1 MTVIRKLEVEDLE
14 NLVVG
19 ATVLSSGGGGSADNA
34 LGLIRRIAKKGLVPE
49 LVDPKSLR
57 SNDLIFAPG
66 DVGGGITP
74 EQEKRFEDVYKTK
87 IPIKWKNWP
96 WDKWSPASIVE
107 LAQYLQREPNA
118 FLAIE
123 SGPGSFLSVIYE
135 AAKAG
140 KPTVDGDTVGRA
152 VPEMTMS
159 KLFLNN
165 SKVLASASTSH
176 FGDVIILKRVVDF
189 RRMEDIVRS
198 FASASGGGV
207 GLVSAFAGSSIK
219 TGTIRKSIS
228 RCIDLGAKVMS
239 SREEDLTKTILRE
252 LGGRIL
258 FMGKVEKVEAEPK
271 QGYLFGSYQLA
282 GSGDFKGAELRFGS
296 RMKITSRG
304 WMEK

>member
-1 MTVIRKLEVEDLE
+1 MIAIRKLEVEELE

-34 LGLIRRIAKKGLVPE
+34 LGLIRRIAKKGLVPK

-57 SNDLIFAPG
+57 SNNLIFAPG

-74 EQEKRFEDVYKTK
+74 ELEKRFEDVYKTK

-107 LAQYLQREPNA
+107 LAKYLKREPNA

-165 SKVLASASTSH
+165 ARVLASASTSH
-176 FGDVIILKRVVDF
+176 FGDVIILKHVVDF

-198 FASASGGGV
+198 FAQRLRRRSGTGFSLRWIFHQNRNDPKFHFPVYRPRCESNVQPRRGAHEDY
-207 GLVSAFAGSSIK
+207 SERAG
-219 TGTIRKSIS
+219 
-228 RCIDLGAKVMS
+228 
-239 SREEDLTKTILRE
+239 REDFVCRE
-252 LGGRIL
+252 
-258 FMGKVEKVEAEPK
+258 
-271 QGYLFGSYQLA
+271 
-282 GSGDFKGAELRFGS
+282 SGESG
-296 RMKITSRG
+296 I
-304 WMEK
+304 